1 MTKYALNDSST
12 AQINAASI
20 TNRKLH
26 RNVTELTNGF
36 SLKKSNS
43 KQQHYAPSE
52 HNLCLLPTS
61 ALTSKYAKIK

>member
-1 MTKYALNDSST
+1 MNEYALDFRSME
-12 AQINAASI
+12 QINTASI

-36 SLKKSNS
+36 SLKKSSS